1 MEELKMSTSEYFD
14 DDEITPN
21 RAHQILD
28 DHGVPDY
35 YQFWDEVQTNE
46 RGMYYA
52 QDVFTW
58 LGY

>member
-1 MEELKMSTSEYFD
+1 MSASEYFE
-14 DDEITPN
+14 DDEFTPN
-21 RAHQILD
+21 QAHRILD
-28 DHGVPDY
+28 EHGVPDY